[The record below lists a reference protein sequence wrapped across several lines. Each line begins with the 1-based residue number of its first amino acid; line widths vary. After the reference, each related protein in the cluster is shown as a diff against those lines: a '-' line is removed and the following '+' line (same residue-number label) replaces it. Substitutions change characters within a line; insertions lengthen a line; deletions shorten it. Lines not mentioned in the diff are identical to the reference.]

1 MEPAVGFGREL
12 VYRILFLIN
21 SGRVLLSGSAVPWLW
36 VQTAI
41 EEVADIGKPCAALLQ
56 GNESVCLAGLKC
68 GQ

>member
-12 VYRILFLIN
+12 VYRILSLIN
-21 SGRVLLSGSAVPWLW
+21 SGRVLLSGGAVPRLW

-41 EEVADIGKPCAALLQ
+41 EEVADIGKPCAAPLQ
-56 GNESVCLAGLKC
+56 GNESVRLAGLKC